1 MSISSE
7 INRITTEVNTQS
19 TLITQ
24 IKTALNGKVSGGGA
38 VVEPTLQ
45 DKTITENGTY
55 TADSGYDGLGTVTVS
70 VESSGVDLPDLSNEG
85 TASDLMLGKELING
99 DGDIVVGTYVP
110 LSTDDATAISVDIV
124 DGKTAYVKGQKV
136 TGTNPYDKSTT
147 DEKVDTQT
155 SLIEQIKTAL
165 EGKSAGGNGGGSG
178 SGTTTPK
185 LQVKSVTPTKSAQ
198 SVTPDSGYDG
208 LSEVNVSAIPS
219 DYIIPSGT
227 KSITANGTVDVKNF
241 ASVSVNVPIPNG
253 YIKPSGTLNVT
264 QNGTYD
270 VTEKTSVSVN
280 VETESSGGG
289 TSNNIDALI
298 DRSITEISSNV
309 AEVSGYVF
317 MTCYDLTSANFPNA
331 TSIGYQAFNSCIS
344 LTSIN
349 FPEVRTINGNAF
361 SYCSALVSVDF
372 PKVTSI
378 LSRAFDSCSKLTS
391 VILRSTSICTMATT
405 NAFSNCSANLRIYV
419 PANLVSSYKTTTNW
433 STYADKI
440 YSIEEIS

>member
-1 MSISSE
+1 MSISGE
-7 INRITTEVNTQS
+7 INRIRSEVNTQ
-19 TLITQ
+19 TDLISQ
-24 IKTALNGKVSGGGA
+24 IRSALNGKVAGGGA
-38 VVEPTLQ
+38 VIEPILQ

-70 VESSGVDLPDLSNEG
+70 VESSGVDLPKLSNEG
-85 TASDLMLGKELING
+85 AASDLMLGKELING

-110 LSTDDATAISVDIV
+110 LSTDDATATSEDIV

-227 KSITANGTVDVKNF
+227 KSITENGTHDVKNY
-241 ASVSVNVPIPNG
+241 ASVSVNVQ
-253 YIKPSGTLNVT
+253 TA
-264 QNGTYD
+264 
-270 VTEKTSVSVN
+270 
-280 VETESSGGG
+280 SSGGNG
-289 TSNNIDALI
+289 IELAGSIVDRTVTEYIDNVGEAFAIGQYAFYRCSNLTLVVASDAI
-298 DRSITEISSNV
+298 GI
-309 AEVSGYVF
+309 GG
-317 MTCYDLTSANFPNA
+317 SAF
-331 TSIGYQAFNSCIS
+331 C
-344 LTSIN
+344 
-349 FPEVRTINGNAF
+349 
-361 SYCSALVSVDF
+361 YCSALVSVDINGG
-372 PKVTSI
+372 TSI
-378 LSRAFDSCSKLTS
+378 GAF
-391 VILRSTSICTMATT
+391 
-405 NAFSNCSANLRIYV
+405 AFSDCSSLTTLTIRNTSKVSPLGNVNVFNGCGALTRIYV
-419 PANLVSSYKTTTNW
+419 PASLVSSYKSATNW
-433 STYADKI
+433 SAFADKI
-440 YSIEEIS
+440 YAIEE

>member
-1 MSISSE
+1 MSISGE
-7 INRITTEVNTQS
+7 INRIRSEVNTQ
-19 TLITQ
+19 TDLISQ
-24 IKTALNGKVSGGGA
+24 IRSALNGKVAGGGA
-38 VVEPTLQ
+38 VIEPILQ

-70 VESSGVDLPDLSNEG
+70 VESSGVDLPKLSNEG
-85 TASDLMLGKELING
+85 TASDLMLGKELIDS

-110 LSTDDATAISVDIV
+110 LNTNDATAVSVDIV
-124 DGKTAYVKGQKV
+124 DGKTAYVNGQKL

-147 DEKVDTQT
+147 DTKVDAQT
-155 SLIEQIKTAL
+155 SLIAQIKAAL
-165 EGKSAGGNGGGSG
+165 EGKTASGGGG
-178 SGTTTPK
+178 AATPK
-185 LQVKSVTPTKSAQ
+185 LQEKSVTPTKSAQ
-198 SVTPDSGYDG
+198 SVTPDSGFDG
-208 LSEVNVSAIPS
+208 LSKVNVGAIPS

-331 TSIGYQAFNSCIS
+331 TSIGYQAFNSCYS

-361 SYCSALVSVDF
+361 TYCYALVSVDF

-378 LSRAFDSCSKLTS
+378 GSRAFDSCSKLTS

-419 PANLVSSYKTTTNW
+419 PANLVSSYKTATNW